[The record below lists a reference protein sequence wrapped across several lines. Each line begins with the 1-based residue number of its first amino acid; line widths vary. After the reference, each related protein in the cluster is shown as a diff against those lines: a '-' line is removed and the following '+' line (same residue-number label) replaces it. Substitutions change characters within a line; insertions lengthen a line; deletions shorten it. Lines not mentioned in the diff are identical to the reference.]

1 MGDDVTVYPF
11 ARGAPPQRGRAVAW
25 WNDGSVAAA
34 EQPAGTGCVRD
45 VGVGVPAAGD
55 LVLRASF
62 RRIVAGLFAPCGGAR
77 SARPLDD
84 SLVAVLRGDA
94 RRAAARDWAE
104 SGDRVPPLARWLL
117 AGAALLI
124 AGEPLLRRRSA

>member
-1 MGDDVTVYPF
+1 MTSPSIRSRAALRRSV
-11 ARGAPPQRGRAVAW
+11 GAPSRG
-25 WNDGSVAAA
+25 
-34 EQPAGTGCVRD
+34 GTTGASRTHP
-45 VGVGVPAAGD
+45 VPAAGD